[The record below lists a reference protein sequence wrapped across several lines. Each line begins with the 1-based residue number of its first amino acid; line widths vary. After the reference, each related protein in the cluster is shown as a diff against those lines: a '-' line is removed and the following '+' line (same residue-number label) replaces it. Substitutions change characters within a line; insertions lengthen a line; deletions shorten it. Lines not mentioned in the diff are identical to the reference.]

1 MTGEAVTLPDGS
13 TCELPDDPWAGIAAR
28 LPEGAPARLVYAA
41 AHIAMRDT
49 YASVAH
55 SPEAPGRP
63 SEIAP
68 HIHWDATVGFRRHLI
83 ARGFGIAEAM
93 DTAQRYEIGWTIAR
107 ELIERCGR
115 LRPPMGFIAGAGTD
129 QLAAIRSTTDII
141 DAMTQQCAVIRGA
154 GGWPMLLAQP
164 WLSQHHADPDTYV
177 EVYTRLISQTEGP
190 LFIHWLGPMFLPALD
205 GYFPGDSFDRIMAFD
220 PAKVRGCKLS
230 MLDAALERRLR
241 VRLAQRDQIM
251 LTGDDFHFGALME
264 GAPTGATAIDGR
276 AAALGDLSHGLLGVF
291 DGIAEPA
298 SIALRALAAG
308 DLDAYRTIM
317 RPCEALGRVIFEPPT
332 QHYKAGLAFLAYL
345 NGHQP
350 NPMLVNH
357 AERARDTDHLCCVV
371 RAGAACGAI
380 PDRPAVCDRLRRWA
394 ANPDGSW
401 H

>member
-13 TCELPDDPWAGIAAR
+13 TCELPDEPWAGIAAR
-28 LPEGAPARLVYAA
+28 LPERAPARLVYAA

-68 HIHWDATVGFRRHLI
+68 HIDWDATMGFRTHLI

-93 DTAQRYEIGWTIAR
+93 DTAQRYEIGWPIAR

-115 LRPPMGFIAGAGTD
+115 LAPPVGFIAGAGAD
-129 QLAAIRSTTDII
+129 QLATIRSTTDII
-141 DAMTQQCAVIRGA
+141 EAMTEQCAVIRAA

-164 WLSQHHADPDTYV
+164 WLSLHHADPDTYV
-177 EVYTRLISQTEGP
+177 EVYTRVIAQAQGP
-190 LFIHWLGPMFLPALD
+190 LFIHWLGTMFLPALD
-205 GYFPGDSFDRIMAFD
+205 GYFPADSFDRIMAFD

-230 MLDAALERRLR
+230 LLDAALERRFR

-264 GAPTGATAIDGR
+264 GEPSATTTIDGR
-276 AAALGDLSHGLLGVF
+276 PAALGDLSHALLGVF

-298 SIALRALAAG
+298 SIALRALAAV
-308 DLDAYRTIM
+308 DLDAYRAIM
-317 RPCEALGRVIFEPPT
+317 RPCEALGRVVFEPPT
-332 QHYKAGLAFLAYL
+332 QHYKAGLALLAYL
-345 NGHQP
+345 NGHQD
-350 NPMLVNH
+350 NPMLANH
-357 AERARDTDHLCCVV
+357 AQRARPTDHLCRVV
-371 RAGAACGAI
+371 RAAAACGAI
-380 PDRPAVCDRLRRWA
+380 SDRPLVRERLQRWG
-394 ANPDGSW
+394 PGPGGSGR
-401 H
+401 